1 MEKEPRRQINVR
13 LEQELFEFLTAYA
26 KANYKTVTG
35 VIREM
40 IADLYKESRTAPLVV
55 KGDSN
60 R

>member
-40 IADLYKESRTAPLVV
+40 IADLYKESRTAPLIV
-55 KGDSN
+55 KGDSD